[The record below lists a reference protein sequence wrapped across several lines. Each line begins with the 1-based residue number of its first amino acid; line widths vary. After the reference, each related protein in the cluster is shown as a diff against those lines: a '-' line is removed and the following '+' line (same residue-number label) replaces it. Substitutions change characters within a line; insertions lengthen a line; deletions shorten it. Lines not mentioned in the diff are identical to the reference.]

1 MIKGKDADEAKKL
14 RVECEELREKVQ
26 ELQRDN
32 SAQQAK
38 MLMSAF
44 GNVSGGGSSGGL
56 SSLMGSSSLLAASD
70 DQSSNERTT

>member
-56 SSLMGSSSLLAASD
+56 GSLMGSSSLLPASD